1 MAAADDLQ
9 FEGMAVGAHLC
20 PTVMASA
27 ATAVDFIIDTYVK
40 GFYFKHHVKKL
51 LATPRFF

>member
-20 PTVMASA
+20 PAVMASA
-27 ATAVDFIIDTYVK
+27 ATAMGFIIDTYVK
-40 GFYFKHHVKKL
+40 GFYFKHCGKKL

>member
-20 PTVMASA
+20 PAVMASA
-27 ATAVDFIIDTYVK
+27 ATAVGFIIDTYVK
-40 GFYFKHHVKKL
+40 GFYFKHRGKKL
-51 LATPRFF
+51 LATPRCF

>member
-9 FEGMAVGAHLC
+9 FEGMAVGARLC

-40 GFYFKHHVKKL
+40 GFYFKHRGKKL